1 MFIRSNNQ
9 FWNYKFRIFTETVDQ
24 LEQILQMLQV
34 LFVYLLNLEIVVL
47 ELVVGSDEQDR
58 SVEIGSIVNMSS
70 LSGSFE
76 NALDE

>member
-1 MFIRSNNQ
+1 MTPQRHSEIN
-9 FWNYKFRIFTETVDQ
+9 WPLLVI
-24 LEQILQMLQV
+24 
-34 LFVYLLNLEIVVL
+34 YLLNLEIVVL
-47 ELVVGSDEQDR
+47 ELVVGSDEQDL

>member
-1 MFIRSNNQ
+1 
-9 FWNYKFRIFTETVDQ
+9 
-24 LEQILQMLQV
+24 MLQV
-34 LFVYLLNLEIVVL
+34 LLVYLLNSEIVVL

>member
-1 MFIRSNNQ
+1 MKKKASLGVRSPC
-9 FWNYKFRIFTETVDQ
+9 VDQ
-24 LEQILQMLQV
+24 LDKFYKFC
-34 LFVYLLNLEIVVL
+34 LFHLLNSEIVVS
-47 ELVVGSDEQDR
+47 ELVVGSDEQDL

>member
-1 MFIRSNNQ
+1 MR
-9 FWNYKFRIFTETVDQ
+9 YV
-24 LEQILQMLQV
+24 
-34 LFVYLLNLEIVVL
+34 VVL
-47 ELVVGSDEQDR
+47 ELVVGSNEQDL